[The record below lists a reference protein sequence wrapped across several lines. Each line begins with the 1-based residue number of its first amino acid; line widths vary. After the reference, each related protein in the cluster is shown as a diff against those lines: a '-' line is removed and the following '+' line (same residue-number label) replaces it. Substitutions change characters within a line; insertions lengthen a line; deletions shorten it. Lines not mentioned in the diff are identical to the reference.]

1 MFNDT
6 VCYFKKILASYGSIC
21 LFLLGEMSDILVF
34 VFIAVFFF
42 CASSPSLN
50 VTGLYEFKIPR
61 FFFVKFWKLIGYKLE
76 LPL

>member
-6 VCYFKKILASYGSIC
+6 VCFFKKILASYGSIC
-21 LFLLGEMSDILVF
+21 LFLLAEMSDILVF

-42 CASSPSLN
+42 CTSSPFLN

-61 FFFVKFWKLIGYKLE
+61 FFL
-76 LPL
+76 